1 MKAPQP
7 EVVVSSRSNPGETLR
22 KARES
27 KNLAQAE
34 VAQQLNL
41 TLRALTQVEAGAFD
55 KLPGHTFARGYIRA
69 YAKLLELDQDR
80 LVADFDA
87 YTGTDSAGS
96 SVHALGRI
104 EEPTH
109 LAQSLLRFVSVGLL
123 LGLLAVS
130 FFWWQE
136 QSTRKDSDAAV
147 SRALEHVEVESADG
161 TTEIHPLDEPEDQ
174 AVADGQAL
182 IVEPASEIAPELAAQ
197 TATAATAAPAAD
209 TATSATQPAPVAE
222 PAAAVVAPVAAVPAA
237 PVSAALPSVTPVVE
251 APVSAPAP
259 VQAAAGQ
266 ALVNIQ
272 FTANCWTQLTDANG
286 KVLFSALKRAG
297 ESLELAGKPP
307 LELRLGFARGAQV
320 SYNGQVVDVAPYTSG
335 ETARMKLG
343 Q

>member
-69 YAKLLELDQDR
+69 YAKFLELDQDR

-174 AVADGQAL
+174 AVADGQAQ

-197 TATAATAAPAAD
+197 TATTAPAAD
-209 TATSATQPAPVAE
+209 TATSASQPAPVAE
-222 PAAAVVAPVAAVPAA
+222 PAAAVVAPVAEVPAA

-320 SYNGQVVDVAPYTSG
+320 SYNGQAVDVAPYTSG

>member
-104 EEPTH
+104 EEPKH

-123 LGLLAVS
+123 LALLAVS

-136 QSTRKDSDAAV
+136 QSTRMDSDAAV

-182 IVEPASEIAPELAAQ
+182 IVEPASEIEPELAVQ
-197 TATAATAAPAAD
+197 VATTTPAAE
-209 TATSATQPAPVAE
+209 TAPTNAAQPAPVVE
-222 PAAAVVAPVAAVPAA
+222 PGAAAAAPVAAVPAA
-237 PVSAALPSVTPVVE
+237 PVSAPLPSVTPVVE

-286 KVLFSALKRAG
+286 KVLFSALKRTG
-297 ESLELAGKPP
+297 ESLVLAGKPP

-320 SYNGQVVDVAPYTSG
+320 SYNGQAVDVAPYTSG

>member
-109 LAQSLLRFVSVGLL
+109 LAQSLLRFVCVGLL
-123 LGLLAVS
+123 LGLLVVG
-130 FFWWQE
+130 FFWWRV

-197 TATAATAAPAAD
+197 TATTAPAAD
-209 TATSATQPAPVAE
+209 TATSASQPAPVAE
-222 PAAAVVAPVAAVPAA
+222 PAAAVVAPVAEVPAA

>member
-34 VAQQLNL
+34 VAQKLNL

-174 AVADGQAL
+174 AVADGQAQ

-197 TATAATAAPAAD
+197 TATTAPAAD
-209 TATSATQPAPVAE
+209 TATSASQPAPVAE
-222 PAAAVVAPVAAVPAA
+222 PAAAVVAPVAEVPAA

-320 SYNGQVVDVAPYTSG
+320 SYNGQTVDVAPYTSG

>member
-27 KNLAQAE
+27 KSLAQAD
-34 VAQQLNL
+34 VAEQLNL
-41 TLRALTQVEAGAFD
+41 TVRALTLVEAGAFD

-69 YAKLLELDQDR
+69 YAKLLELDQNR

-87 YTGTDSAGS
+87 FTGTDSAGS

-104 EEPTH
+104 EEPKH
-109 LAQSLLRFVSVGLL
+109 LAHSLLRLLSIALL

-136 QSTRKDSDAAV
+136 QSSHKLSDALV
-147 SRALEHVEVESADG
+147 NRALEHVEVESADG
-161 TTEIHPLDEPEDQ
+161 TTQIHPLDEPEDQ
-174 AVADGQAL
+174 AVAEGQTQIGA
-182 IVEPASEIAPELAAQ
+182 PTDEIEAELAAGSEMAEPAAQ
-197 TATAATAAPAAD
+197 TVTAAASQLAPVPVPAPAA
-209 TATSATQPAPVAE
+209 AAASAPVVVAPSVAPVAE
-222 PAAAVVAPVAAVPAA
+222 VPA
-237 PVSAALPSVTPVVE
+237 SASV
-251 APVSAPAP
+251 P
-259 VQAAAGQ
+259 VQAGAGQ
-266 ALVNIQ
+266 ALVAIK
-272 FTANCWTQLTDANG
+272 FTANCWAQVTDANG

-297 ESLELAGKPP
+297 ETLELAGKPP

-320 SYNGQVVDVAPYTSG
+320 SYNGQLVDVAPYTSG

>member
-27 KNLAQAE
+27 KNLAQAD
-34 VAQQLNL
+34 VAQHLNL

-80 LVADFDA
+80 LVAEFDA
-87 YTGTDSAGS
+87 FTGTDSAGS
-96 SVHALGRI
+96 NVHALGRI

-174 AVADGQAL
+174 AVADGQAQ

-197 TATAATAAPAAD
+197 TATTAPAAD
-209 TATSATQPAPVAE
+209 TATSASQPASVAE
-222 PAAAVVAPVAAVPAA
+222 PAAAVVAPVAEVPAA

-320 SYNGQVVDVAPYTSG
+320 SYNGQAVDVTPYTSG

>member
-27 KNLAQAE
+27 KSLAQAD

-41 TLRALTQVEAGAFD
+41 TLRALIELEAGAFD

-69 YAKLLELDQDR
+69 YAKLLGLEQNR

-96 SVHALGRI
+96 SVQALGRI

-109 LAQSLLRFVSVGLL
+109 LAQSLLRFVSVALL
-123 LGLLAVS
+123 LGLLAAS

-136 QSTRKDSDAAV
+136 QSSSQGIDTAI

-161 TTEIHPLDEPEDQ
+161 TTQIHPLDEPEDQ
-174 AVADGQAL
+174 AVVAGQTLPA
-182 IVEPASEIAPELAAQ
+182 EPASESEPPLTEQ
-197 TATAATAAPAAD
+197 AATTTPGAEAAPGNA
-209 TATSATQPAPVAE
+209 SQPAPVLE
-222 PAAAVVAPVAAVPAA
+222 PATAAVAPLVAAVPAA
-237 PVSAALPSVTPVVE
+237 PLNTPVANAQPLPE
-251 APVSAPAP
+251 APAPAP

-266 ALVNIQ
+266 GLVNIQ
-272 FTANCWTQLTDANG
+272 FTANCWTQLTDASG

>member
-27 KNLAQAE
+27 KNLAQAD

-174 AVADGQAL
+174 AVADGQAQ

-197 TATAATAAPAAD
+197 TATTAPAAD
-209 TATSATQPAPVAE
+209 TATSASQPAPVAE

-237 PVSAALPSVTPVVE
+237 PVSVALPSVPPVV
-251 APVSAPAP
+251 ATPVSAPAP
-259 VQAAAGQ
+259 VQAAAGH

>member
-27 KNLAQAE
+27 KNLAQAD

-174 AVADGQAL
+174 AVADGQAQ
-182 IVEPASEIAPELAAQ
+182 IVEPASEIEPELAAQ
-197 TATAATAAPAAD
+197 TATTAPAAD
-209 TATSATQPAPVAE
+209 TATSASQPAPVAE
-222 PAAAVVAPVAAVPAA
+222 PAAAVVAPVAEVPAA

>member
-69 YAKLLELDQDR
+69 YAKFLELDQDR

-174 AVADGQAL
+174 AVADGQAQ

-197 TATAATAAPAAD
+197 TATTAPAAD
-209 TATSATQPAPVAE
+209 TATSASQPAPVAE
-222 PAAAVVAPVAAVPAA
+222 PAAAVVAPVAEVPAA

>member
-174 AVADGQAL
+174 AVADGQAQ
-182 IVEPASEIAPELAAQ
+182 IVEPASEIEPELAAQ
-197 TATAATAAPAAD
+197 TATTAPAAD
-209 TATSATQPAPVAE
+209 TATSASQPAPVAE
-222 PAAAVVAPVAAVPAA
+222 PAAAVVAPVAEVPAA

-320 SYNGQVVDVAPYTSG
+320 SYNGQTVDVAPYTSG

>member
-27 KNLAQAE
+27 KNLAQAD

-41 TLRALTQVEAGAFD
+41 TLSALTQVEAGAFD

-161 TTEIHPLDEPEDQ
+161 RTEIHPLDEPEDQ

-197 TATAATAAPAAD
+197 TATTAPAAD
-209 TATSATQPAPVAE
+209 TATSASQPAPVAE
-222 PAAAVVAPVAAVPAA
+222 SAAAAVAPVAAVPVA

-266 ALVNIQ
+266 ALVKIQ

-320 SYNGQVVDVAPYTSG
+320 SYNGQAVDVAPYTSG

>member
-27 KNLAQAE
+27 KNLAQVD

-69 YAKLLELDQDR
+69 YAKFLELDQDR

-174 AVADGQAL
+174 AVADGQAQ
-182 IVEPASEIAPELAAQ
+182 IVEPASEIEPELAAQ
-197 TATAATAAPAAD
+197 TATTAPAAD
-209 TATSATQPAPVAE
+209 TATSASQPAPVAE
-222 PAAAVVAPVAAVPAA
+222 PAAAVVAPVAEVPAA

-320 SYNGQVVDVAPYTSG
+320 SYNGQAVDVAPYTSG

>member
-174 AVADGQAL
+174 AVADGQAQ
-182 IVEPASEIAPELAAQ
+182 IVEPASEIEPELAAQ
-197 TATAATAAPAAD
+197 TATTAPAAD
-209 TATSATQPAPVAE
+209 TATSASQPAPVAE
-222 PAAAVVAPVAAVPAA
+222 PPAAVVVPVAAVPAA

-320 SYNGQVVDVAPYTSG
+320 SYNGQAVDVAPYTSG

>member
-27 KNLAQAE
+27 KNLAQAD

-174 AVADGQAL
+174 AVADGQAQ

-197 TATAATAAPAAD
+197 TATTAPAAD
-209 TATSATQPAPVAE
+209 TATSASQPAPVAE
-222 PAAAVVAPVAAVPAA
+222 PAAAVVAPVAEVPAA

-320 SYNGQVVDVAPYTSG
+320 SYNGQAVDVAPYTSG

>member
-174 AVADGQAL
+174 AVADGQAQ

-197 TATAATAAPAAD
+197 TATTAPAAD
-209 TATSATQPAPVAE
+209 TATSASQPAPVAE

-320 SYNGQVVDVAPYTSG
+320 SYNGQAVDVAPYTSG

>member
-1 MKAPQP
+1 MKAPPP

-27 KNLAQAE
+27 KNLAQAD

-69 YAKLLELDQDR
+69 YAKFLELDQDR

-174 AVADGQAL
+174 AVADGQAQ
-182 IVEPASEIAPELAAQ
+182 IVEPASEIEPELAAQ
-197 TATAATAAPAAD
+197 TATTAPAAD
-209 TATSATQPAPVAE
+209 TATSASQPAPVAE
-222 PAAAVVAPVAAVPAA
+222 PPAAVVVPVAAVPAA

-320 SYNGQVVDVAPYTSG
+320 SYNGQAVDVAPYTSG